1 MPFKKGLSYSFFE
14 KSIFFLNTV
23 FADKMCPEGVIS
35 AGDIEEVVNYMVP
48 VLQRREGELTIQEY
62 SSYCF
67 YPSKYLQL
75 FKKFLRYCN

>member
-1 MPFKKGLSYSFFE
+1 
-14 KSIFFLNTV
+14 
-23 FADKMCPEGVIS
+23 MCPEGVIS

-67 YPSKYLQL
+67 ILQNIFHDIFLGAKWFIGGWYLGII
-75 FKKFLRYCN
+75 FTI